1 MQSAPGSRRTVFQL
15 VIMSAKEKDNNT
27 LSKLK
32 QFFRMVKTPGDY
44 RHSTAII
51 LPQVCTKIIITPMH
65 AGTIRE
71 RTDFALVP
79 ELERELQPE
88 TPVAQRC
95 AALRNLGEDV
105 RNNRLEDAAIK
116 KLWDL
121 TKDLI
126 VPHKPADQRQTALAF
141 YQKLIQ
147 GQYESLAI
155 MRGHF
160 YRVIEN
166 HNVPEDI
173 EYRLSLLKT
182 LTDNGKNITYFEES
196 IGKFMLLWMPAIVE
210 AGVTESFL
218 EILVNII
225 KFNAAYLEKS
235 VVVGIIQ

>member
-1 MQSAPGSRRTVFQL
+1 METFRVIRFLRR
-15 VIMSAKEKDNNT
+15 
-27 LSKLK
+27 
-32 QFFRMVKTPGDY
+32 
-44 RHSTAII
+44 
-51 LPQVCTKIIITPMH
+51 LPN

-95 AALRNLGEDV
+95 KALRDLGEDV
-105 RNNRLEDAAIK
+105 RNNRLEDADIK
-116 KLWDL
+116 KLWEL

-166 HNVPEDI
+166 HNVPEDV
-173 EYRLSLLKT
+173 EYRLSLLRT

-196 IGKFMLLWMPAIVE
+196 IGAFMLKWMPEIVK
-210 AGVTESFL
+210 ANVTETFL

-225 KFNAAYLEKS
+225 KFNAAYLEKN
-235 VVVGIIQ
+235 VVVDIIL